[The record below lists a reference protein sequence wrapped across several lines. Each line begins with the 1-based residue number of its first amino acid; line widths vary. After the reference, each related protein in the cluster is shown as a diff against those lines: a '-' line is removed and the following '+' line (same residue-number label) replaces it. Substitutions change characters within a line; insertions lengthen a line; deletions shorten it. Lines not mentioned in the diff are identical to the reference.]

1 MKRNISIL
9 IADEHEMLRAG
20 LRSIFAEAAGLT
32 CCGEVATTTEVLQLA
47 ERLLPDVVI
56 MDTQLPGGDAIDVCR
71 TIRNKYPK
79 VRVMMLTNNNND
91 EAQAAS
97 LLAGASGLVPKDV
110 SGKQLVQSIRKVA
123 AGGLSVD
130 IDFSNRLLQRIRSGK
145 AATYDKPN
153 NLSERQRHILVMIAN
168 GKTNKEIAHTLGLS
182 EKTVRNY
189 VSAILA
195 KLKMNN
201 RAEAAAYAVREKL
214 LN

>member
-1 MKRNISIL
+1 MNKNISIL
-9 IADEHEMLRAG
+9 IADEHEMLRVG

-32 CCGEVATTTEVLQLA
+32 CCGEATTTTEALHLV

-71 TIRNKYPK
+71 TIRSKYPK

-130 IDFSNRLLQRIRSGK
+130 ANFSNRLLQRIRSGK

-153 NLSERQRHILVMIAN
+153 ILSQQQRHILVMIAN